1 MRRNAIMLLAAAL
14 MVVTGCKKDN
24 NNAVDGEKMV
34 FNAGFGN
41 GGAKTEINGFDM
53 NWTKGDV
60 VVINGGDFA
69 ADSDGASTKLIGD
82 PVEKEGDLYKAYYP
96 KAICNEGNLTL
107 PATQTYNGTK
117 LASVNPM
124 YAQSESTTLE
134 FHNICALVRVDLKGS
149 GSVKSIEVKA
159 NEPLSGAFNIAEE
172 GGKYYAQLTS
182 KEVATVTLDCG
193 DGVAL
198 SGTAQP
204 FYIALPQGTYTN
216 LTFTVNDTKVVRTV
230 DEKALEAGK
239 LYTLAA
245 EYEGDPVF
253 SVSETLKVYFTPAN
267 LQYIGSAETPYF
279 KFADHQWEYLGS
291 STGQFSTDILV
302 DRDLFGWGT
311 SGYNGVQPYT
321 TAGPGQSEQEGNNYP
336 PDDIAGTDYDWG
348 QYNDIY
354 NPSSGKIDPKGT
366 WRTPTASEWHYL
378 LYTRRITVGNVAKK
392 TYFLCT
398 VNGSKGMIILPDN
411 WDGSLFQGTMFA
423 NAYGIVGKVD
433 TYKFNE
439 TSTPKWSEMEA
450 AGVAFLPAAGGR
462 SRQDLGQEIDAD
474 KYPFIKPSNVGTR
487 GGYYASKAEN
497 IITQD
502 LVHSYDNPAN
512 ASWFKVNEGG
522 DRKMTKYNHSVGS
535 AVRMVRNAN

>member
-82 PVEKEGDLYKAYYP
+82 SVEKEGDLYKAYYP

-117 LASVNPM
+117 LTSVNPM

-193 DGVAL
+193 AGVAL

-204 FYIALPQGTYTN
+204 FYVALPQGTYTN
-216 LTFTVNDTKVVRTV
+216 LTFTVNDTKVVKTV

-253 SVSETLKVYFTPAN
+253 SVSPTQKVYFTPAN

-279 KFADHQWEYLGS
+279 KFADHQWEYIGG
-291 STGQFSTDILV
+291 TYNHGQFTTDV
-302 DRDLFGWGT
+302 DANRDLFGWGT

-321 TAGPGQSEQEGNNYP
+321 TAGPEQEGNNYP
-336 PDDIAGTDYDWG
+336 AGDIAGTDYDWG

-378 LYTRRITVGNVAKK
+378 LYTRRITVGDVAKK

-398 VNGSKGMIILPDN
+398 VNGSSGMVILPDN

-423 NAYGIVGKVD
+423 NAYGVVGKVED
-433 TYKFNE
+433 YIFNE
-439 TSTPKWSEMEA
+439 TSKPKWSEMEA

-462 SRQDLGQEIDAD
+462 SLNESSTEP
-474 KYPFIKPSNVGTR
+474 YIKPSNVGTR
-487 GGYYASKAEN
+487 GGYYASTAED
-497 IITQD
+497 IISQD
-502 LVHSYDNPAN
+502 LVHTFDKPAN

-522 DRKMTKYNHSVGS
+522 DRKMTKYPTAVGCS
-535 AVRMVRNAN
+535 VRMVRNAN

>member
-1 MRRNAIMLLAAAL
+1 MKRNMIMLLAAAL
-14 MVVTGCKKDN
+14 FVVTGCKKDN
-24 NNAVDGEKMV
+24 NNNGEKMV
-34 FNAGFGN
+34 FNAGFDN
-41 GGAKTEINGFDM
+41 GGAKTEINGFEM
-53 NWTKGDV
+53 SWTAGDV
-60 VVINGGDFA
+60 VLINGGEFTA
-69 ADSDGASTKLIGD
+69 KSSASSTQLVGS
-82 PVEKEGDLYKAYYP
+82 PVEKDGDLYKAYYP
-96 KAICNEGNLTL
+96 TSLISEGGLIL
-107 PATQTYNGTK
+107 PATQTYDGNK
-117 LASVNPM
+117 LKSVNPM
-124 YAQSESTTLE
+124 YAESTETTLN
-134 FHNICALVRVDLKGS
+134 FHNICALVRVDLTGS
-149 GSVKSIEVKA
+149 STVKSIEVKA
-159 NEPLSGAFNIAEE
+159 NEPLSGAFAIE
-172 GGKYYAQLTS
+172 GNATDGFYAQLTS
-182 KEVATVTLDCG
+182 KEAATVTLDCG
-193 DGVAL
+193 NGFELDETNAT
-198 SGTAQP
+198 S
-204 FYIALPQGTYTN
+204 FYVALPQGSYTN

-253 SVSETLKVYFTPAN
+253 SVSPTQKVYFTPAN

-279 KFADHQWEYLGS
+279 KFADHQWEYIGGTLNH
-291 STGQFSTDILV
+291 GQFTTSATV

-321 TAGPGQSEQEGNNYP
+321 TTGPEQSGNNYP
-336 PDDIAGTDYDWG
+336 TGDIAGTNYDWG

-354 NPSSGKIDPKGT
+354 NPSSKKIDPKGT

-378 LYTRRITVGNVAKK
+378 LYTRRITVGGQDKM
-392 TYFLCT
+392 TYIICT
-398 VNGSKGMIILPDN
+398 VNGSKGMVILPDN

-423 NAYGIVGKVD
+423 NAYGIVGNVD

-439 TSTPKWSEMEA
+439 TSNPKWSEMEA

-462 SRQDLGQEIDAD
+462 SRQNGDDAD
-474 KYPFIKPSNVGTR
+474 VKPFIKPSYVGTR